1 MNSQKY
7 SEVMISVR
15 KIVRAI
21 NLESKR
27 IEKNLGISIP
37 QLLTLKHLNEQSDY
51 KSTMRRLKDFLSLN
65 ASTAT
70 GIVARLEAKGY
81 IARLPDPN
89 DKRSTPIV
97 LTSKRKERYICRKS
111 HSMKPVFFTLLTL
124 LFMSSCVAVRFP
136 EEIEIKIEMPENA
149 SPEQIEAV
157 MGSLR
162 LEMTKDQG
170 RRVKVVV
177 DSIPGS

>member
-1 MNSQKY
+1 M
-7 SEVMISVR
+7 
-15 KIVRAI
+15 
-21 NLESKR
+21 
-27 IEKNLGISIP
+27 
-37 QLLTLKHLNEQSDY
+37 
-51 KSTMRRLKDFLSLN
+51 
-65 ASTAT
+65 
-70 GIVARLEAKGY
+70 
-81 IARLPDPN
+81 
-89 DKRSTPIV
+89 
-97 LTSKRKERYICRKS
+97 
-111 HSMKPVFFTLLTL
+111 
-124 LFMSSCVAVRFP
+124 AVRFP

>member
-1 MNSQKY
+1 
-7 SEVMISVR
+7 
-15 KIVRAI
+15 
-21 NLESKR
+21 
-27 IEKNLGISIP
+27 
-37 QLLTLKHLNEQSDY
+37 
-51 KSTMRRLKDFLSLN
+51 
-65 ASTAT
+65 
-70 GIVARLEAKGY
+70 
-81 IARLPDPN
+81 
-89 DKRSTPIV
+89 
-97 LTSKRKERYICRKS
+97 
-111 HSMKPVFFTLLTL
+111 MKPVFFTLLTI

-162 LEMTKDQG
+162 LEMKDQG

>member
-37 QLLTLKHLNEQSDY
+37 QLLTLKHLNDQPDY
-51 KSTMRRLKDFLSLN
+51 KSTMRRLRDFLSLN
-65 ASTAT
+65 ASTVT
-70 GIVARLEAKGY
+70 GIVARLESKGY

-97 LTSKRKERYICRKS
+97 LTSKGNDLIKKSNESLHERISKNLERISDKEY
-111 HSMKPVFFTLLTL
+111 LTIVQSFETITNFL
-124 LFMSSCVAVRFP
+124 N
-136 EEIEIKIEMPENA
+136 IEDVDA
-149 SPEQIEAV
+149 SPIITGPADINQ
-157 MGSLR
+157 
-162 LEMTKDQG
+162 
-170 RRVKVVV
+170 
-177 DSIPGS
+177 